1 MKIKKILI
9 VLIPLLVI
17 LIALIAIINSGDTEE
32 PEQTTQGIETTVP
45 AKTTQPEEA
54 SLLHG
59 ELLSVTENGDI
70 AVVKAKITSS
80 YNNEATVTQNYF
92 NVVDLINK
100 QGFDKYS
107 EIQYWAVADMNN
119 GEEEKVISFTV
130 PADLIEK
137 IKNKKVID
145 NQLGSYVQELWV
157 HQSLR

>member
-9 VLIPLLVI
+9 VLIPLLII
-17 LIALIAIINSGDTEE
+17 LIALIAIINSGDTEK
-32 PEQTTQGIETTVP
+32 PEQTTQGIETT
-45 AKTTQPEEA
+45 QPKDA

-70 AVVKAKITSS
+70 VVVKAKITSS

-119 GEEEKVISFTV
+119 GEEEKVVSFTV
-130 PADLIEK
+130 PSDLIEK
-137 IKNKKVID
+137 IKDKKVVD
-145 NQLGSYVQELWV
+145 NQLGNYVQELWV

>member
-1 MKIKKILI
+1 MKIKKILV
-9 VLIPLLVI
+9 VLIPLLII

-32 PEQTTQGIETTVP
+32 PEQTTQSIETTVP
-45 AKTTQPEEA
+45 AEITQPEEA

-119 GEEEKVISFTV
+119 GEEEKVVSFTV

-137 IKNKKVID
+137 IKNKEVVD
-145 NQLGSYVQELWV
+145 NQLGNYVQELWV

>member
-1 MKIKKILI
+1 MKIKKILV
-9 VLIPLLVI
+9 VLIPLLII

-32 PEQTTQGIETTVP
+32 PEQTTQSIETTVP
-45 AKTTQPEEA
+45 AEITKPEEA

-119 GEEEKVISFTV
+119 GEEEKVVSFTV

-137 IKNKKVID
+137 IKNKEVVD
-145 NQLGSYVQELWV
+145 NQLGNYVQELWV